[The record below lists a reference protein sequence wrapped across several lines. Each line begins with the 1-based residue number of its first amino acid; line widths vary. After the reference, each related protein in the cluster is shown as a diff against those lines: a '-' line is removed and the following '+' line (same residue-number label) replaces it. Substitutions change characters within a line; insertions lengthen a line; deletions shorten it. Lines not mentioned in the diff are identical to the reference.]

1 MGKIFKIDDLVKF
14 IQKAKSEGKKTIFT
28 NGCFDILHRGH
39 IEIFEK
45 AKRMGDILIVAL
57 NSDSSVKKL
66 KGKGRPIVNEE
77 DRAYIIASLECVDVV
92 CLFDEET
99 PAGIIDLIKP
109 DILVKG
115 GDYNIDEIV
124 GRESVWENGGEVVT
138 IPLLKGRS
146 TSGIIEKIIKFHSK

>member
-1 MGKIFKIDDLVKF
+1 M
-14 IQKAKSEGKKTIFT
+14 
-28 NGCFDILHRGH
+28 
-39 IEIFEK
+39 
-45 AKRMGDILIVAL
+45 
-57 NSDSSVKKL
+57 KKL

-99 PAGIIDLIKP
+99 PAEIIDIIKP

-138 IPLLKGRS
+138 IPLLEGKS
-146 TSGIIEKIIKFHSK
+146 TSGIIEKIIKSNISPSTGSNRSPTLVSTLSATPLMREFILVASKVLGFESTAMTVPPFKAECIA

>member
-1 MGKIFKIDDLVKF
+1 M
-14 IQKAKSEGKKTIFT
+14 
-28 NGCFDILHRGH
+28 
-39 IEIFEK
+39 
-45 AKRMGDILIVAL
+45 
-57 NSDSSVKKL
+57 
-66 KGKGRPIVNEE
+66 
-77 DRAYIIASLECVDVV
+77 V